1 MQDLRLVGVH
11 DDGEHLLLSGAG
23 GEIYRLRIDE
33 ALRVASS
40 RTTRGAITM
49 NEDTSATRLSP
60 KEIQQRIRG
69 GASAQEISDA
79 SGAPL
84 EHIQRYEGPVL
95 AEREYVAQQ
104 ARQVQVADAIP
115 GHDGCRSAFGDE
127 PASLAEMVSHRLTA
141 LGIDPATA
149 SWDAWRRADGS
160 WTVSADFEAS
170 SAEATGIGE
179 PAPAQWIYQPSRKS
193 LQNANRWAQVLSEI
207 APLDSP
213 LPARRLSAVADRP
226 FDIETDNSEEPHEA
240 GPEVAE
246 EVSGAGD
253 DSESLLD
260 LLRSRR
266 GQRLGVV
273 EEDDDALALLLS
285 EGVPAAHPRA
295 TESAEATEPD
305 ETAELKEGADEPS
318 QPSFFPPLSLAPAPA
333 ETDSESSDDPLGLF
347 GPVSSNTREIRLPA
361 DAAQR
366 SQAPKAKE
374 QPEEQVEETEQEPA
388 ERRQPVKPKRSS
400 VPSWDEIV
408 FGTKSDN

>member
-11 DDGEHLLLSGAG
+11 DDGEHLLLSGTG

-33 ALRVASS
+33 ALRIASS
-40 RTTRGAITM
+40 RTTRGAATM
-49 NEDTSATRLSP
+49 NEESGTARLSP
-60 KEIQQRIRG
+60 KDIQQRIRG
-69 GASAQEISDA
+69 GASAQEIADA
-79 SGAPL
+79 SGVPL
-84 EHIQRYEGPVL
+84 AHIQRYEGPVL

-104 ARQVQVADAIP
+104 ARLVKVADAIP
-115 GHDGCRSAFGDE
+115 GHDGYRSAFGDD
-127 PASLAEMVSHRLTA
+127 PASLGEMVSHRLTA
-141 LGIDPATA
+141 VGVDPETA

-160 WTVSADFEAS
+160 WTVSADFDAS
-170 SAEATGIGE
+170 STEAAGVGE
-179 PAPAQWIYQPSRKS
+179 PAPAQWIYQPSRKTI
-193 LQNANRWAQVLSEI
+193 QNANRWAQLLSEI

-226 FDIETDNSEEPHEA
+226 FDIETDSTEDLEE
-240 GPEVAE
+240 AE
-246 EVSGAGD
+246 GISGSSD

-285 EGVPAAHPRA
+285 EGVPAAHPR
-295 TESAEATEPD
+295 SAETGESSTEIESDPD
-305 ETAELKEGADEPS
+305 SANQQEPAAELS

-333 ETDSESSDDPLGLF
+333 ENDSEGTDDPLGLF
-347 GPVSSNTREIRLPA
+347 GPVSTNTREIRLPA
-361 DAAQR
+361 DTAQR
-366 SQAPKAKE
+366 PEAQQA
-374 QPEEQVEETEQEPA
+374 EEPAAAESSEEPA
-388 ERRQPVKPKRSS
+388 ERRQPIKPKRSS